1 MGGVETLSQSRELL
15 EPRCGVRDGGGELFG
30 HSCGSEV
37 GVLFKDAQGG
47 DLVIRLRKNN
57 RVRSIVQ
64 PSPPSLSEMDF
75 ELKGQP
81 PTAVI
86 LERAEPSLA
95 GSPNFQ
101 AAPIILDLVILPYG
115 VHELRTRAGQP

>member
-15 EPRCGVRDGGGELFG
+15 EPRCAIPAMFASSSSFSSPSRCTFDIRSRRRELG
-30 HSCGSEV
+30 AS
-37 GVLFKDAQGG
+37 
-47 DLVIRLRKNN
+47 
-57 RVRSIVQ
+57 RSQ
-64 PSPPSLSEMDF
+64 ALSEMDF